1 MAEHR
6 VDVKGKACPQPIME
20 TSRAVK
26 AAAPGDI
33 IIIEA
38 TDIGFYND
46 IKAWCQKTGNEL
58 VSLEKRITI
67 YVAKIKKQEILK

>member
-1 MAEHR
+1 MTTHR

-20 TSRAVK
+20 TARAVK
-26 AAAPGDI
+26 AAASGDI

-46 IKAWCQKTGNEL
+46 IEAWCRKTENIL
-58 VSLEKRITI
+58 VSREKRLNI
-67 YVAKIKKQEILK
+67 YVATIKKV